1 MTNPRVKVILVMLI
15 YTFSPFDLL
24 PEAFLGP
31 FGLLDDGFVVLNIFK
46 EVSGLMIAF
55 MQEETRRNRI
65 R

>member
-1 MTNPRVKVILVMLI
+1 MLI

-55 MQEETRRNRI
+55 MQEETRRNRV